1 MPKYRVIIH
10 GQNALTEVD
19 GIRKR
24 LSFHTNV
31 FVEGSNV
38 GDAEWLAFT
47 VLRADEG
54 LRKLCS
60 NATSDPVR
68 FSVEEVQELES
79 FDGIQLPRTGLAFYE
94 A

>member
-1 MPKYRVIIH
+1 MQKYRVMVH
-10 GQNALTEVD
+10 GQNAVTEVD

-24 LSFHTNV
+24 LSFYTNV

-38 GDAEWLAFT
+38 GDAEVRALA
-47 VLRADEG
+47 LLQEDQG
-54 LRKLCS
+54 LRKSCS
-60 NATSDPVR
+60 NAEGDPVR

-94 A
+94 P